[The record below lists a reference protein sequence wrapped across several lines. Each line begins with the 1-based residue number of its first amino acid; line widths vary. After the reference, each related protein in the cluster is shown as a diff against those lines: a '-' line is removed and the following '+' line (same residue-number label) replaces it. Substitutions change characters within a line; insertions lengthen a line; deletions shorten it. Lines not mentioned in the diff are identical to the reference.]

1 LHKTILLLGAV
12 VVVIVGLLDLQLPV
26 QSVHITTKRT
36 LCDRLSVAC
45 GRSVIFFDF
54 LHQQN
59 WPPWYNWNIIEISF
73 KHPNPILLLLV
84 NFRFDLYIHDK
95 IYYQSKCFIRKII
108 VDFYI
113 YYLWLILR
121 EWISHNQLWQVSKTY
136 QREYVYQWFVNVVL
150 EILEINDNFSYET
163 FWLIIDFV
171 VYVKIKTK
179 IN

>member
-1 LHKTILLLGAV
+1 MHTTNR
-12 VVVIVGLLDLQLPV
+12 LQ
-26 QSVHITTKRT
+26 
-36 LCDRLSVAC
+36 
-45 GRSVIFFDF
+45 
-54 LHQQN
+54 N
-59 WPPWYNWNIIEISF
+59 
-73 KHPNPILLLLV
+73 
-84 NFRFDLYIHDK
+84 
-95 IYYQSKCFIRKII
+95 
-108 VDFYI
+108 I